1 MSSTHPGIVFKGFCP
16 STLVISTVVF
26 CLIKKEH
33 KFLIHRLKSTFKS
46 LKYKKITAE
55 NSKRNNDINTC
66 LKVRTPA
73 SILLTVSTS
82 GIESDFTSLSF
93 ADEFFLF
100 SWKRTI
106 GATIRTLL
114 CPYFSSVIT

>member
-1 MSSTHPGIVFKGFCP
+1 LPY
-16 STLVISTVVF
+16 
-26 CLIKKEH
+26 KKEH
-33 KFLIHRLKSTFKS
+33 KFLIHRQKSTFKS

-55 NSKRNNDINTC
+55 SSKRNNDINTC

-82 GIESDFTSLSF
+82 GIESDFTSSSF

-100 SWKRTI
+100 AWKRKI
-106 GATIRTLL
+106 GATIRTWH
-114 CPYFSSVIT
+114 CPSVITFILSVYIYRLNTIIFLSK